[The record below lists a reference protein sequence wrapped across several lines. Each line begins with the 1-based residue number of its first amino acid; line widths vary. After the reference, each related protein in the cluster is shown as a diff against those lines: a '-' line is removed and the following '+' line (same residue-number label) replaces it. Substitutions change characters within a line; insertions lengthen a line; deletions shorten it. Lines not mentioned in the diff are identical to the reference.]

1 MSNWR
6 RESKDFEQGHFHAFQ
21 PSKFICINQEED
33 KCWSHQPCFFLVYTH
48 THTHTPIFSA
58 IFHPLYFYRGLFFA
72 GVGVGQSIVQ
82 DKEGRAQA
90 QPLLGNR
97 AADVGV
103 EMNGYS
109 RFQCFLGFLKSARHL

>member
-1 MSNWR
+1 ML
-6 RESKDFEQGHFHAFQ
+6 EPPAM
-21 PSKFICINQEED
+21 
-33 KCWSHQPCFFLVYTH
+33 FLFGLP
-48 THTHTPIFSA
+48 TPIFSA
-58 IFHPLYFYRGLFFA
+58 IFHPLHFYRGLFFA

-103 EMNGYS
+103 EMNGYRMVS
-109 RFQCFLGFLKSARHL
+109 VFPRFLEKRQAPMKSIKGAQLT